1 MKKQES
7 DTHYPIVS
15 GYSAMKQILK
25 IQQYTACLSVCHH
38 VTEHHGI
45 KQYGSDQGLRLGIG
59 GQRDSHRGIEKI
71 GIHPC

>member
-1 MKKQES
+1 MS
-7 DTHYPIVS
+7 V
-15 GYSAMKQILK
+15 
-25 IQQYTACLSVCHH
+25 CLSVCHH

-71 GIHPC
+71 GIRPC